1 MHTLIK
7 AIRQISDRHN
17 VDPQLKALQLGCFR
31 YFQRGGNCID
41 GPVGLLAGI
50 IRRPLVL
57 VYHFFA
63 VALYAIWIRFMA
75 IVSPMTTSTAA
86 TITIA
91 TTANSTTKSTSAA
104 ASMSVGRMCWTLP
117 NFLLDSVLVLWKA
130 CVVLFPYVW
139 SELQR

>member
-1 MHTLIK
+1 MVFLSHIQMRVYSHQFIGVANQLQFI
-7 AIRQISDRHN
+7 
-17 VDPQLKALQLGCFR
+17 DPQLKALQLGCFR

-63 VALYAIWIRFMA
+63 VALYAIWIRFMS
-75 IVSPMTTSTAA
+75 IVSPKTTLT
-86 TITIA
+86 
-91 TTANSTTKSTSAA
+91 TTKSATA
-104 ASMSVGRMCWTLP
+104 ASTSVGRIWWTLP
-117 NFLLDSVLVLWKA
+117 SFLLDSVLVLWKA
-130 CVVLFPYVW
+130 CVVLFPYIW